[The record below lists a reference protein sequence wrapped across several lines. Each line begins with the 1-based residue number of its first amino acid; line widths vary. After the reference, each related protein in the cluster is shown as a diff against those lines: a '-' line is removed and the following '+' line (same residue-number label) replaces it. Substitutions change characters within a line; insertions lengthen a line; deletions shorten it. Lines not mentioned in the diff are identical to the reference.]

1 MRVVV
6 IGAGIVGAA
15 VARALAVAGDSVTIV
30 EAGAPGQGTT
40 STSFAWVN
48 ANSKEPENYYALNVA
63 GMQAHRRL
71 AAAAGAVSVPW
82 FFPTGNLEWCTDSE
96 GEERLHQRVD
106 RLKERGYSI
115 AWVTADQARELEPDL
130 LVPRGVRAIAYFA
143 DEGHCQ
149 PMVLL
154 SRLLGEA
161 FDMGAQLRTHARVR
175 GVDTQ
180 PRGAE
185 VRIETRRS
193 TEAGAT
199 GAMAAR
205 APVGTDPAPS
215 RQPGRP
221 AMAEET
227 LAADV
232 VVSCVG
238 RWSSQLLG
246 PDRVPMLGPGRSEA
260 STLGL
265 LAVTVP
271 VPTRLSRIIST
282 PELNV
287 RPDGAG
293 RLLLQALALDP
304 RQTPN
309 PLPDE
314 RSRVAEE
321 MADRLGSLFR
331 GAGDTHVDRLY
342 LGRRA
347 MPADG
352 HTVCGWL
359 DDRLYAVATHSGIT
373 LAPLL
378 GELVARELHD
388 ERVDRLEPFR
398 PDRFRAAVTA
408 AEPQQPRGVGEQ

>member
-1 MRVVV
+1 VRVVV
-6 IGAGIVGAA
+6 IGAGIVGAS

-48 ANSKEPENYYALNVA
+48 ANSKEPENYYALNLA

-71 AAAAGAVSVPW
+71 AAATGAVPVPW
-82 FFPTGNLEWCTDSE
+82 FFPTGNLEWCTDDK
-96 GEERLHQRVD
+96 GEERLHERVD
-106 RLKERGYSI
+106 RLKERGYSV

-130 LVPRGVRAIAYFA
+130 LVPGDVRAIAYFA

-161 FDMGAQLRTHARVR
+161 LDMGAQLRTHTGVR
-175 GVDTQ
+175 GIDTH
-180 PRGAE
+180 PEGAN
-185 VRIETRRS
+185 VRVETRHPAES
-193 TEAGAT
+193 MEAEAT
-199 GAMAAR
+199 GAM
-205 APVGTDPAPS
+205 S
-215 RQPGRP
+215 
-221 AMAEET
+221 EET
-227 LAADV
+227 LAADA

-260 STLGL
+260 STLGFI
-265 LAVTVP
+265 AVTAP

-293 RLLLQALALDP
+293 RLLLQALTLDP
-304 RQTPN
+304 QQTPT

-314 RSRVAEE
+314 HSRVAEE
-321 MADRLGSLFR
+321 MVERLGTLLR
-331 GAGDTHVDRLY
+331 GTGDTRVDRLH

-378 GELVARELHD
+378 GDLVARELHD
-388 ERVDRLEPFR
+388 ERIDQLEPFR
-398 PDRFRAAVTA
+398 PDRFGSAVTT